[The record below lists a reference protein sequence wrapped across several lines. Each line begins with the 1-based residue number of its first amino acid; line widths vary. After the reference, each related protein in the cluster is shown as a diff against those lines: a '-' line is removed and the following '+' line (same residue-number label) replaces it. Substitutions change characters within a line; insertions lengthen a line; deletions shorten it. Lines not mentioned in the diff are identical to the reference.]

1 MNPAVRAG
9 DADRQQVVAE
19 LQRHYVDG
27 RLSTDE
33 LSERVDRALAAR
45 TFGELDVLLA
55 DLPTEPR
62 VPETPRTSWL
72 TPFVTFPGV
81 LLVGMLAM
89 LIITW
94 LLWLPNGNAPVWPV
108 FILGGVFFFGRSPR
122 IRGRRR

>member
-9 DADRQQVVAE
+9 DADRQQVVAD

-45 TFGELDVLLA
+45 TFGELDSLLS
-55 DLPTEPR
+55 DLPAEAR
-62 VPETPRTSWL
+62 APETPRESWL

-81 LLVGMLAM
+81 LLVGMVAILV
-89 LIITW
+89 ITW
-94 LLWLPNGNAPVWPV
+94 LIWLPSGGTPVWPV
-108 FILGGVFFFGRSPR
+108 FILGGVFFFGWPART
-122 IRGRRR
+122 RRRR

>member
-45 TFGELDVLLA
+45 TFGELDSLLS
-55 DLPTEPR
+55 DLPTAPR
-62 VPETPRTSWL
+62 VPEEARASWL

-81 LLVGMLAM
+81 LLVGMVAILV
-89 LIITW
+89 ITW
-94 LLWLPNGNAPVWPV
+94 LIWLPNGGNPVWPV
-108 FILGGVFFFGRSPR
+108 FILGGVFFFGRPPR